1 MMYFRSTGQVRLG
14 GYFWLT
20 EARDPVPNGSTNG
33 STNCGNNG
41 STNGSNSGTNGGTNG
56 STNGGTNGV
65 PLTSTSPPSPIPP
78 CAGSYP
84 QVQWAQE
91 DSNPRDS
98 RLSRRL
104 SRLLPA
110 GSARGGAVES
120 RGGRLRAG
128 HVLHPP
134 PLRMPA
140 VRFPRFPNSRYGELD
155 DAAFIKSAIL
165 SVFLAWEFHL
175 E

>member
-1 MMYFRSTGQVRLG
+1 MYFRSTGQVRLG

-20 EARDPVPNGSTNG
+20 EAHDPAPNG
-33 STNCGNNG
+33 
-41 STNGSNSGTNGGTNG
+41 TNGSNSGTNGGT
-56 STNGGTNGV
+56 SGT

-98 RLSRRL
+98 RLRRRL
-104 SRLLPA
+104 SGLLPA

-134 PLRMPA
+134 PLRVPA
-140 VRFPRFPNSRYGELD
+140 VWFPRFPNSRYGELD

-165 SVFLAWEFHL
+165 SVFLPGGREFHV

>member
-20 EARDPVPNGSTNG
+20 EARDPLQ
-33 STNCGNNG
+33 
-41 STNGSNSGTNGGTNG
+41 NGSNSGNNGSNSGNNG